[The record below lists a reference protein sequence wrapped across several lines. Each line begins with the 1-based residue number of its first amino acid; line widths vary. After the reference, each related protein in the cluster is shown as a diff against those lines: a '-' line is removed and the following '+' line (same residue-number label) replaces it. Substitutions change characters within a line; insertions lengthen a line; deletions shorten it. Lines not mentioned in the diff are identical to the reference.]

1 VGRRR
6 FDHLVLELSLALGEC
21 VPRYA
26 LWLRLHEEGFD
37 PEALDRQQTLAF
49 CAAPLECFLDE
60 LGVEL
65 RPRRLRRLRRAID
78 RFDPELRTPY
88 ERIEES
94 G

>member
-6 FDHLVLELSLALGEC
+6 FDHLVLELSLALDVC

-37 PEALDRQQTLAF
+37 PEALGRAEALAF
-49 CAAPLECFLDE
+49 CAEPLGRFLEE
-60 LGVEL
+60 LGLEL
-65 RPRRLRRLRRAID
+65 APRRLRRLRRTLG
-78 RFDPELRTPY
+78 RFDPGRPTPY
-88 ERIEES
+88 ERIAES

>member
-6 FDHLVLELSLALGEC
+6 FDHLVLELSLALDEC

-37 PEALDRQQTLAF
+37 PEALDRDAALAF
-49 CAAPLECFLDE
+49 CRDPLERFLEE
-60 LGVEL
+60 LGLEL
-65 RPRRLRRLRRAID
+65 PPRRLRRLRRAVD
-78 RFDPELRTPY
+78 RFDPELGTPY
-88 ERIEES
+88 ERIAER